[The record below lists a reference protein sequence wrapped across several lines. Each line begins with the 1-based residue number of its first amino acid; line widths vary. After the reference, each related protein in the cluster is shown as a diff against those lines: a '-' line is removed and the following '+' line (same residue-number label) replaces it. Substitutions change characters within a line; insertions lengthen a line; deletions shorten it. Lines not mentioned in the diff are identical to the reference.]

1 MNEVPTPPVQKKSD
15 RAIAITAI
23 IATTIVLLACIA
35 GCSVPL
41 IIAAMNIR

>member
-1 MNEVPTPPVQKKSD
+1 MNEVPTPPMPEKSD

-35 GCSVPL
+35 GCSAPL
-41 IIAAMNIR
+41 IIAAMNM